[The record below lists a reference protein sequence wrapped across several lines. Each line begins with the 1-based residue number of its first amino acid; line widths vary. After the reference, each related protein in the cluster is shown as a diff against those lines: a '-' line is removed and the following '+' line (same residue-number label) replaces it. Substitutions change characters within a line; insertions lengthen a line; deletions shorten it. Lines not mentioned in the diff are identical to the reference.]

1 MGIRLLLF
9 VLMQTCLLCSSH
21 PAITDRNSQNLQ
33 HQVLPAE
40 QAHNIKQHTSKG
52 PGVRSSNGVLGAS
65 ASVFSPSVNTS
76 LLCPKLRIVILNA
89 VSFHFEV
96 LAGLL
101 HVLQPYEAH
110 LDVVLGPHI
119 RGQNYDG
126 AWDLLKW
133 SGEMK

>member
-9 VLMQTCLLCSSH
+9 VLMQTCLLWTTH
-21 PAITDRNSQNLQ
+21 TTVQHSQILQ
-33 HQVLPAE
+33 HQLLPAE
-40 QAHNIKQHTSKG
+40 QARSIKPHTSKG
-52 PGVRSSNGVLGAS
+52 HGVRNLNGVLGAS
-65 ASVFSPSVNTS
+65 TSVFSASVNTS